1 LRLLVEPAIV
11 MRFACLRL
19 LRQPS
24 VALACASLSLG
35 LALSLALSL
44 LPQPAQAK
52 SAQVSATT
60 ANSRSAQPARAQ
72 LAWQPVT
79 QVEGISEYRLPNGL
93 QVLLIPDAARPTT
106 TVNLTY
112 RVGSRHE
119 GLGETGMAHLLEH
132 LLFKGSPKHPKVWAE
147 FTQRGLNANGSTWL
161 DRTNYYASFA
171 ANEDNLRWYLNWQAD
186 AMVNSFIARKDLDS
200 EMTVVRNEMEM
211 GENSPGRVLLEKTL
225 ATMYQWHNY
234 GKSTIGARSD
244 VEGVD
249 IAQLQAFYRRHYRP
263 DNATLIVSGRF
274 DVPRTLGWIRE
285 AFAPIARPKAPLTSP
300 YTLDPAQDGER
311 SVTLRRAGGVPL
323 LYAGYH
329 VMPGAHADH
338 AAVSLLSLIL
348 GDTPSGRLHKQLTE
362 RQLAAATFA
371 FTQGLADPGFFIAGA
386 QLSSEQDVSAAREA
400 LLRTVESFDKEPVT
414 EAELAR
420 AKARWLKDWEA
431 LFADPQHVGVALSE
445 SVAQGDWRLFFFTR
459 DRVRD
464 MKLADVQRVA
474 TSHLLRA
481 NRTLGEYVPTAQPM
495 RAPAPAR
502 VDLAEVL
509 KGFKPQAREVVVA
522 PFDASPANID
532 ARTQRLALPPGMKVA
547 LLPKATRSG
556 AVQATLVFHHGTA
569 ESLANWGEAP
579 SALAALLD
587 QGTQTLSRQAL
598 QDRFDALQT
607 EVSVSAGAGQL
618 AVNLSSRREH
628 IAAAIAV
635 VADML
640 RRPALPADGLE
651 EVRRQALSGI
661 ESQRKEPGAVLEEA
675 LSRHGDPYPVGD
687 VRHARSFDEMSA
699 DWRDL
704 RLERVQAFHRR
715 FLSASDA
722 RIGVVG
728 DFDAQQVKQ
737 ALSAAFGDWQS
748 SEPWVPVP
756 TPLTPVPPVQLT
768 LHTPDKQNASMAVRL
783 GLPINDSHPDYPA
796 LMMANHLMGGGGD
809 ARLWRRIREE
819 EGLSYSVYSAIE
831 WGQRDLHS
839 QWVAS
844 AIFAPS
850 NLGKVQKAFREEIE
864 RSLKNGF
871 TEAELRA
878 AQRSLL
884 SFRQLGRAQDN
895 RLAAAWA
902 SNLNL
907 GRDFSVSAKVDAAV
921 GALTLEQVN
930 EAWRR
935 YIKPE
940 AFVMGVAGDFV
951 KVKTP

>member
-1 LRLLVEPAIV
+1 
-11 MRFACLRL
+11 MRFVNRWPLWRPAF
-19 LRQPS
+19 
-24 VALACASLSLG
+24 ALACASLSVG
-35 LALSLALSL
+35 LLTGV
-44 LPQPAQAK
+44 AQAK
-52 SAQVSATT
+52 PQAAPVA
-60 ANSRSAQPARAQ
+60 
-72 LAWQPVT
+72 AWQPVARA
-79 QVEGISEYRLPNGL
+79 EGISEYRLPNGL
-93 QVLLIPDAARPTT
+93 QVLLVPDAARPTT

-132 LLFKGSPKHPKVWAE
+132 LLFKGSPRHPKVWAE
-147 FTQRGLNANGSTWL
+147 FTQRGLSANGSTWL

-186 AMVNSFIARKDLDS
+186 AMVNSFIARNDLDS

-234 GKSTIGARSD
+234 GKSTIGARTD

-274 DVPRTLGWIRE
+274 DVPRTLAWIRE
-285 AFAPIARPKAPLTSP
+285 AFAPIARPKSPLRQP

-311 SVTLRRAGGVPL
+311 SVTLRRTGGVPL

-362 RQLAAATFA
+362 RQLAASTFA
-371 FTQGLADPGFFIAGA
+371 FTQGLADPGFFIAGV
-386 QLSSEQDVSAAREA
+386 QLGADQAVQPARDA
-400 LLRTVESFDKEPVT
+400 LLRAIESFAAEPVT

-420 AKARWLKDWEA
+420 AKARWLKDWDA

-445 SVAQGDWRLFFFTR
+445 SVAQGDWRLFFLTR

-474 TSHLLRA
+474 VAYFVQA
-481 NRTLGEYVPTAQPM
+481 NRTLGEYVPTAQPV

-509 KGFKPQAREVVVA
+509 KGFKPQSAAVDVA
-522 PFDASPANID
+522 PFDASPASID
-532 ARTQRLALPPGMKVA
+532 ARTQRFDLPPGMKVA
-547 LLPKATRSG
+547 LLPKPTRSE

-579 SALAALLD
+579 AALAALLD

-598 QDRFDALQT
+598 QDRLDALQT
-607 EVSVSAGAGQL
+607 EVSVNAGAGQL
-618 AVNLSSRREH
+618 SVSLSSRREH
-628 IAAAIAV
+628 IAAALAV
-635 VADML
+635 VAEML
-640 RRPALPADGLE
+640 RRPALPAEGLE
-651 EVRRQALSGI
+651 EIRRQALSGI
-661 ESQRKEPGAVLEEA
+661 EAQRKEPAALLDEA

-687 VRHARSFDEMSA
+687 VRHARSFDEVSA
-699 DWRDL
+699 DWRKL
-704 RLERVQAFHRR
+704 QREEVLAFHRR
-715 FLSASDA
+715 FLSASHA
-722 RIGVVG
+722 RIGIVG
-728 DFDAQQVKQ
+728 DFDAQQVRQ
-737 ALSAAFGDWQS
+737 ALSTAFGDWRS
-748 SEPWVPVP
+748 DEAWVPVP
-756 TPLTPVPPVQLT
+756 TPLQPVPPVRLS
-768 LHTPDKQNASMAVRL
+768 LRTPDKQNASMEVRL
-783 GLPINDSHPDYPA
+783 GLPVNDSHPDYPA

-809 ARLWRRIREE
+809 ARLWRRIREQ
-819 EGLSYSVYSAIE
+819 EGLSYSVYSAVD

-839 QWVAS
+839 QWVAK
-844 AIFAPS
+844 AIFAPR
-850 NLGKVQKAFREEIE
+850 NREKVEKAFREEIE
-864 RSLKNGF
+864 RSLKTGF
-871 TEAELRA
+871 TQAELSA
-878 AQRSLL
+878 AQGSLL
-884 SFRQLGRAQDN
+884 SFRQLGRSQDN

-902 SNLNL
+902 GNLNL
-907 GRDFSVSAKVDAAV
+907 GRDFSLSAKVDAALR
-921 GALTLEQVN
+921 ALTLEQVN
-930 EAWRR
+930 DAWRR
-935 YIKPE
+935 YILPE
-940 AFVMGVAGDFV
+940 AFVMGVAGDFAS
-951 KVKTP
+951 PQ

>member
-1 LRLLVEPAIV
+1 MV
-11 MRFACLRL
+11 
-19 LRQPS
+19 
-24 VALACASLSLG
+24 G
-35 LALSLALSL
+35 LAEAKAMPKPVAPPLVK
-44 LPQPAQAK
+44 QAH
-52 SAQVSATT
+52 AA
-60 ANSRSAQPARAQ
+60 
-72 LAWQPVT
+72 AWQPVT
-79 QVEGISEYRLPNGL
+79 QAEGISEYRLPNGL

-147 FTQRGLNANGSTWL
+147 FTQRGLSANGSTWL

-234 GKSTIGARSD
+234 GKSTIGARTD

-249 IAQLQAFYRRHYRP
+249 IGQLQAFYRRHYRP

-274 DVPRTLGWIRE
+274 DVPRTLAWIRE
-285 AFAPIARPKAPLTSP
+285 AFGPIARPKEPLRQP

-311 SVTLRRAGGVPL
+311 SVTLRRTGGVPL

-338 AAVSLLSLIL
+338 AAMSLLSLIL

-362 RQLAAATFA
+362 RQLAASTFA
-371 FTQGLADPGFFIAGA
+371 FTQGLADPGFFIAGV
-386 QLSSEQDVSAAREA
+386 QLGADQDVPSARQA
-400 LLRTVESFDKEPVT
+400 LLRTVESFAAEPVT
-414 EAELAR
+414 EEELTR

-445 SVAQGDWRLFFFTR
+445 SVAQGDWRLFFLTR

-464 MKLADVQRVA
+464 VKLADVQRVA
-474 TSHLLRA
+474 AAYFVPA
-481 NRTLGEYVPTAQPM
+481 NRTLGEYVPTAQPV

-502 VDLAEVL
+502 VDLVEAL
-509 KGFKPQAREVVVA
+509 KGFKPQSAAADVA

-532 ARTQRLALPPGMKVA
+532 ARTQRFELPPGMKVA
-547 LLPKATRSG
+547 LLPKPTRSQ

-587 QGTQTLSRQAL
+587 QGTRTLSRQAL
-598 QDRFDALQT
+598 QDRLDALQT

-618 AVNLSSRREH
+618 TVSLSSRREH
-628 IAAAIAV
+628 IAAAIAA

-640 RRPALPADGLE
+640 RRPALPAEGLE
-651 EVRRQALSGI
+651 EIRRQALAGI
-661 ESQRKEPGAVLEEA
+661 EAQRKEPAAVLDEA
-675 LSRHGDPYPVGD
+675 LSRHGDPYPLGD
-687 VRHARSFDEMSA
+687 VRHARSFDEMAA
-699 DWRDL
+699 DWRSL
-704 RLERVQAFHRR
+704 TLERVQAFHAR
-715 FLSASDA
+715 FLSASHA
-722 RIGVVG
+722 SIGIVG
-728 DFDAQQVKQ
+728 DFDAQQVRQ
-737 ALSAAFGDWQS
+737 ALAEALGDWRS
-748 SEPWVPVP
+748 SEAWMPIP
-756 TPLTPVPPVQLT
+756 TPLPSMPAVRLSLQ
-768 LHTPDKQNASMAVRL
+768 TPDKQNATMAVRL
-783 GLPINDSHPDYPA
+783 GLPVNDSHPDYPA

-809 ARLWRRIREE
+809 ARLWRRIREA
-819 EGLSYSVYSAIE
+819 EGLSYSVYSAID
-831 WGQRDLHS
+831 WGQRDVHS
-839 QWVAS
+839 EWVAS
-844 AIFAPS
+844 AIFAPQ
-850 NLGKVQKAFREEIE
+850 NREKVEKAFREEIE
-864 RSLKNGF
+864 RSLKTGF

-878 AQRSLL
+878 GQSSLL
-884 SFRQLGRAQDN
+884 NFRRLGRAQDG

-902 SNLNL
+902 NNLKL
-907 GRDFSVSAKVDAAV
+907 GRDFSLSAKVDAALR
-921 GALTLEQVN
+921 ALTLEQVN
-930 EAWRR
+930 DAWRR
-935 YIKPE
+935 YIRPDS
-940 AFVMGVAGDFV
+940 FVMGVAGDF
-951 KVKTP
+951 PDAR

>member
-1 LRLLVEPAIV
+1 
-11 MRFACLRL
+11 MRFVNGWPLR
-19 LRQPS
+19 R
-24 VALACASLSLG
+24 LACILAFASLSMCAWG
-35 LALSLALSL
+35 SLAEAS
-44 LPQPAQAK
+44 PGQPAKALPPGSKTSQAGLPP
-52 SAQVSATT
+52 VM
-60 ANSRSAQPARAQ
+60 
-72 LAWQPVT
+72 AWQPVS
-79 QVEGISEYRLPNGL
+79 QAEGISEYRLPNGL

-106 TVNLTY
+106 TVNMTY

-147 FTQRGLNANGSTWL
+147 FTQRGLSANGSTWL

-211 GENSPGRVLLEKTL
+211 GENSPSRILLEKTL

-234 GKSTIGARSD
+234 GKSTIGARTD

-249 IAQLQAFYRRHYRP
+249 IAQLQAFYHRHYRP

-274 DVPRTLGWIRE
+274 DVPRTLAWIRE
-285 AFAPIARPKAPLTSP
+285 AFAPIVRPKVSLREP

-311 SVTLRRAGGVPL
+311 SVTLRRTGGVPL

-362 RQLAAATFA
+362 RQLAASTFA
-371 FTQGLADPGFFIAGA
+371 FTQGLADPGFFIAGV
-386 QLSSEQDVSAAREA
+386 QLGAEQDVKPAREA
-400 LLRTVESFDKEPVT
+400 LLRTVESFATEPVS

-445 SVAQGDWRLFFFTR
+445 SVAQGDWRLFFLTR

-474 TSHLLRA
+474 SSYFVQA
-481 NRTLGEYVPTAQPM
+481 NRTLGEYVPTAQPV

-509 KGFKPQAREVVVA
+509 KGFKPRSAVAEVA

-532 ARTQRLALPPGMKVA
+532 ARTQRFELPPGMKVA
-547 LLPKATRSG
+547 LLPKPTRSE
-556 AVQATLVFHHGTA
+556 AVQATLVFQHGTA

-587 QGTQTLSRQAL
+587 QGTRTLSRQAL
-598 QDRFDALQT
+598 QDRLDALQT

-618 AVNLSSRREH
+618 TVGLSSRREH
-628 IAAAIAV
+628 IAEAIAV

-640 RRPALPADGLE
+640 RRPALPAEGLE
-651 EVRRQALSGI
+651 EIRRQAIAGI
-661 ESQRKEPGAVLEEA
+661 EAQRKEPGAVLDEA
-675 LSRHGDPYPVGD
+675 LSRHGDPYPLGD

-699 DWRDL
+699 DWRGL
-704 RLERVQAFHRR
+704 KREQVLAFHQR
-715 FLSASDA
+715 FLSASHA
-722 RIGVVG
+722 RVGIVG
-728 DFDAQQVKQ
+728 DFDAQQVRQ
-737 ALSAAFGDWQS
+737 ALAAAFGDWQS
-748 SEPWVPVP
+748 DEARAPVA
-756 TPLTPVPPVQLT
+756 TPLLSVPAVRLS
-768 LHTPDKQNASMAVRL
+768 LRTPDKQNASMEVRL

-809 ARLWRRIREE
+809 ARLWRRIREQ
-819 EGLSYSVYSAIE
+819 EGLSYSVYSAVE

-844 AIFAPS
+844 AIFAPQ
-850 NLGKVQKAFREEIE
+850 NREKVENAFREEIE
-864 RSLKNGF
+864 RSLKSGF
-871 TEAELRA
+871 TESELRA
-878 AQRSLL
+878 AQSSLMN
-884 SFRQLGRAQDN
+884 FRRLGRAQDN

-902 SNLNL
+902 SNLEL
-907 GRDFSVSAKVDAAV
+907 GRDFSLSAKVDAALR
-921 GALTLEQVN
+921 ALTLEQVN
-930 EAWRR
+930 DAWRR
-935 YIKPE
+935 YIRPQ
-940 AFVMGVAGDFV
+940 AFVMGVAGDFAAA
-951 KVKTP
+951 P

>member
-1 LRLLVEPAIV
+1 
-11 MRFACLRL
+11 MRFFNGWPLGRPAF
-19 LRQPS
+19 
-24 VALACASLSLG
+24 ALACASLSMC
-35 LALSLALSL
+35 L
-44 LPQPAQAK
+44 LVSEAGANPVAQLPPANQSVKAWRPVAQA
-52 SAQVSATT
+52 
-60 ANSRSAQPARAQ
+60 
-72 LAWQPVT
+72 
-79 QVEGISEYRLPNGL
+79 EGISEYRLSNGL

-147 FTQRGLNANGSTWL
+147 FTQRGLSANGSTWL

-211 GENSPGRVLLEKTL
+211 GENSPSRILLEKTL

-234 GKSTIGARSD
+234 GKSTIGARTD

-274 DVPRTLGWIRE
+274 DVPRTLAWIRE
-285 AFAPIARPKAPLTSP
+285 AFAPIARPKAPLREP
-300 YTLDPAQDGER
+300 YTLDAAQDGER
-311 SVTLRRAGGVPL
+311 SVTLRRSGGVPL
-323 LYAGYH
+323 LYAAYH

-371 FTQGLADPGFFIAGA
+371 FTQGLADPGFFIAGV
-386 QLSSEQDVSAAREA
+386 QLGAEQDTGPAREA
-400 LLRTVESFDKEPVT
+400 LLRTVESFAAEPVT

-420 AKARWLKDWEA
+420 AKARWLKDWDA

-445 SVAQGDWRLFFFTR
+445 SVAQGDWRLFFLTR

-474 TSHLLRA
+474 SAYFVQA
-481 NRTLGEYVPTAQPM
+481 NRTLGEYVPTAQPV

-502 VDLAEVL
+502 VNLASVL
-509 KGFKPQAREVVVA
+509 KDFNPQSASADVA

-532 ARTQRLALPPGMKVA
+532 ARTQRLDLPPGMKVA
-547 LLPKATRSG
+547 LLPKPTRSE
-556 AVQATLVFHHGTA
+556 AVQATLVFRHGTA

-587 QGTQTLSRQAL
+587 QGTLTLSRQAL
-598 QDRFDALQT
+598 QDRLDALQT

-618 AVNLSSRREH
+618 TVGLSSRREH
-628 IAAAIAV
+628 IVAAIAV

-640 RRPALPADGLE
+640 RHPLLPAEGLE
-651 EVRRQALSGI
+651 EIRRQALAGI
-661 ESQRKEPGAVLEEA
+661 EAQRKEPGAVLDEA
-675 LSRHGDPYPVGD
+675 LSRHGDPYPAGD
-687 VRHARSFDEMSA
+687 VRHARSFDEMST
-699 DWRDL
+699 DWRK
-704 RLERVQAFHRR
+704 LERDQVQAFHQR
-715 FLSASDA
+715 FLSASHA
-722 RIGVVG
+722 RIGIVG
-728 DFDAQQVKQ
+728 DFDAQQVRQ
-737 ALSAAFGDWQS
+737 ALAAAFGDWRS
-748 SEPWVPVP
+748 GEAHVPVSA
-756 TPLTPVPPVQLT
+756 PLRPVPAVRLS
-768 LHTPDKQNASMAVRL
+768 LRTPDKQNASMEVRL
-783 GLPINDSHPDYPA
+783 GLPVNDSHPDYAA

-809 ARLWRRIREE
+809 ARLWRRIREQ

-831 WGQRDLHS
+831 WGQRELHS

-844 AIFAPS
+844 AIFAPH
-850 NLGKVQKAFREEIE
+850 NLEKVETAFREEIQ
-864 RSLKNGF
+864 RSLKTGF
-871 TEAELRA
+871 TQAELRA
-878 AQRSLL
+878 AQNSLL
-884 SFRQLGRAQDN
+884 SFRKLGRAQDN

-902 SNLNL
+902 SNLDL
-907 GRDFSVSAKVDAAV
+907 GRDFSVSAKVDAALQ
-921 GALTLEQVN
+921 ALTLDQVN
-930 EAWRR
+930 DAWRR
-935 YIKPE
+935 YIRPQ
-940 AFVMGVAGDFV
+940 AFVMGVAGDFGQ
-951 KVKTP
+951 KP

>member
-1 LRLLVEPAIV
+1 
-11 MRFACLRL
+11 MRFVNGWPLWRPAF
-19 LRQPS
+19 
-24 VALACASLSLG
+24 ALACASLLVG
-35 LALSLALSL
+35 LLADVAEAK
-44 LPQPAQAK
+44 PQAAPVA
-52 SAQVSATT
+52 
-60 ANSRSAQPARAQ
+60 
-72 LAWQPVT
+72 AWQPVART
-79 QVEGISEYRLPNGL
+79 EGISEYRLPNGL

-132 LLFKGSPKHPKVWAE
+132 LLFKGSPRHPKVWAE
-147 FTQRGLNANGSTWL
+147 FTQRGLSANGSTWL

-234 GKSTIGARSD
+234 GKSTIGARTD

-274 DVPRTLGWIRE
+274 DVPRTLAWIRE
-285 AFAPIARPKAPLTSP
+285 AFAPIARPKLPLRQP

-311 SVTLRRAGGVPL
+311 SVTLRRTGGVPL

-362 RQLAAATFA
+362 RQLAASTFA
-371 FTQGLADPGFFIAGA
+371 FTQGLADPGFFIAGV
-386 QLSSEQDVSAAREA
+386 QLGADQAVQPARDA
-400 LLRTVESFDKEPVT
+400 LLRAIESFAAEPVT

-420 AKARWLKDWEA
+420 AKARWLNDWDA

-445 SVAQGDWRLFFFTR
+445 SVAQGDWRLFFLTR

-474 TSHLLRA
+474 VAYFVQA
-481 NRTLGEYVPTAQPM
+481 NRTLGEYVPTAQPV

-509 KGFKPQAREVVVA
+509 KGFKPQSAAVDVA
-522 PFDASPANID
+522 PFDASPASID
-532 ARTQRLALPPGMKVA
+532 ARTQRFDLPPGMKVA
-547 LLPKATRSG
+547 LLPKPTRSA

-579 SALAALLD
+579 AALAALLD

-598 QDRFDALQT
+598 QDRLDALQT
-607 EVSVSAGAGQL
+607 EVSVNAAAGQL
-618 AVNLSSRREH
+618 SVSLSSRREH

-640 RRPALPADGLE
+640 RHPAVPAEGLE
-651 EVRRQALSGI
+651 EIRRQALSGI
-661 ESQRKEPGAVLEEA
+661 EAQRKEPAALLDEA

-687 VRHARSFDEMSA
+687 VRHARSFDEVSA
-699 DWRDL
+699 DWRKL
-704 RLERVQAFHRR
+704 KREEVQAFHRR
-715 FLSASDA
+715 FLSASHA
-722 RIGVVG
+722 RIGIVG
-728 DFDAQQVKQ
+728 DFDAQQVRQ
-737 ALSAAFGDWQS
+737 ALSTAFGDWRS
-748 SEPWVPVP
+748 DEAWVPVP
-756 TPLTPVPPVQLT
+756 TPLQPVPPVRLS
-768 LHTPDKQNASMAVRL
+768 LRTPDKQNASMEVRL
-783 GLPINDSHPDYPA
+783 GLPINDAHPDYAA

-819 EGLSYSVYSAIE
+819 EGLSYSVYSAVE

-839 QWVAS
+839 QWMVR
-844 AIFAPS
+844 AIFAPQ
-850 NLGKVQKAFREEIE
+850 NREKVEKAFREEIE
-864 RSLKNGF
+864 RSLKTGF
-871 TEAELRA
+871 TQAELSA
-878 AQRSLL
+878 AQGSLL
-884 SFRQLGRAQDN
+884 SFRQLGRSQDN

-902 SNLNL
+902 ANLNL
-907 GRDFSVSAKVDAAV
+907 GRDFSLSAKVDAALR
-921 GALTLEQVN
+921 ALTLEQVN
-930 EAWRR
+930 DAWRR
-935 YIKPE
+935 YIRPE
-940 AFVMGVAGDFV
+940 AFVMGVAGDFA
-951 KVKTP
+951 TPP